1 MSDDYVWDVESKGR
15 GGGVHCKV
23 SRDQRE
29 VLPAAA
35 ALVEVRRA
43 LGLMKIQQD

>member
-1 MSDDYVWDVESKGR
+1 MLDDYVWDAER
-15 GGGVHCKV
+15 TGGGVHCKV

-35 ALVEVRRA
+35 LVKVHRA